1 MVISS
6 ENSSHNIFHR
16 RNLHIIRDHSMRR
29 MFAWMFASIML
40 VSVIYIAIQWLN
52 VNDFYIHDMYD
63 FIHRSSLY
71 ESNIWNST
79 TFLLLSFMPTISSF
93 SDHEAMSQSSDR
105 YFPHLKFLFV
115 YMLWLLTFVS
125 LFFILYKTFSK
136 PNQLSITNGLQDDI
150 IVITGGLGTLGTQ
163 LAKVL
168 LCNSATVIL
177 LDNRSNINLSELEV
191 SSPGRLF
198 TFPCDVSEVDQVQE
212 VCQFIIDQIGIP
224 TILINNAGIM
234 TQHEPLWELSPETLK
249 NTMSINFFACIWLI
263 KSLLP
268 KMIKQKRGH
277 IINISSCLGLSGTAF
292 VSHYCSS
299 KSALYIAHESLRR
312 ELYTLRLDS
321 WIKTTIVCPFFFAS
335 NMIQKI
341 RFKWPSITKPLK
353 VQRICNR
360 ILECITKA
368 KNSGSTG
375 YEQEI
380 WIPWFVYLVPLMKL
394 LPSWLFDWIFHISG
408 ANIALLSPEELEIQ
422 RISSREVT
430 VDHSS
435 SDIPISLDS
444 LNQVP
449 IH

>member
-6 ENSSHNIFHR
+6 ENPPRNIFHR
-16 RNLHIIRDHSMRR
+16 HNVHIIHDYSMRR
-29 MFAWMFASIML
+29 MFAWMFVSIML
-40 VSVIYIAIQWLN
+40 VSVIYIITQWLN
-52 VNDFYIHDMYD
+52 VYD
-63 FIHRSSLY
+63 SIYRSSLC
-71 ESNIWNST
+71 EINVWNST
-79 TFLLLSFMPTISSF
+79 TLLSSLMPKSSAFSENEAISQSNDNYFHHLTFLL
-93 SDHEAMSQSSDR
+93 
-105 YFPHLKFLFV
+105 V
-115 YMLWLLTFVS
+115 YMLWFITFVS
-125 LFFILYKTFSK
+125 LFFIIYKAFSK
-136 PNQLSITNGLQDDI
+136 TNQLSVTNSLQDDI
-150 IVITGGLGTLGTQ
+150 IVITGGFGTLGTQ

-168 LCNSATVIL
+168 LYNSATVIL
-177 LDNRSNINLSELEV
+177 LDNRSSINLSELEV

-198 TFPCDVSEVDQVQE
+198 TFPCDVSEIDQVQE

-234 TQHEPLWELSPETLK
+234 PQHGPLWELSPETLK
-249 NTMSINFFACIWLI
+249 DTMSVNFFACIWLI

-292 VSHYCSS
+292 ISHYCSS
-299 KSALYIAHESLRR
+299 KSALYMAHESLRR
-312 ELYTLRLDS
+312 ELYTLGLDS

-341 RFKWPSITKPLK
+341 RFKWPSITRPLK
-353 VQRICNR
+353 VQKICNR
-360 ILECITKA
+360 ILKCIKKA

-380 WIPWFVYLVPLMKL
+380 WMPWFVYLVPLMKL

-408 ANIALLSPEELEIQ
+408 ANIALLSSEELEIQ
-422 RISSREVT
+422 RISKYEMIDDYSN
-430 VDHSS
+430 
-435 SDIPISLDS
+435 SDIQIPPESLD
-444 LNQVP
+444 QVP